1 MLRGHKQYCPYQSC
15 SCEKCRFTAEQ
26 QRQMRL
32 QNAIRRAEAQ
42 DRGPNSTSGG
52 SGSGRRQRNSSSS
65 AAAALQHQHQ
75 QNQQQQQQ
83 QQQLQQIVVSA
94 SSSQPEPQ
102 RNGTGTPPGK
112 HITFNSNKY
121 YSYFF
126 NFLFFIPLFFIH
138 YSFLEI
144 YIKSKKKP
152 VLFCFILF
160 YFYYKFY
167 SSFLFLIFIYFFIFY
182 FIFYFLFSYPSRKI
196 QKKNCIINININIYI
211 LYVCMYVFCVSP
223 TEDKKLLFD
232 CSSELLKKFRYP
244 WEMMP
249 IMYALS
255 KYANGNIEEVVRKI
269 EEGTA
274 IGKFFPFYYET
285 MKTKQKCT
293 KFIYIFFR

>member
-1 MLRGHKQYCPYQSC
+1 MEIPGRRESNCVKCRNHGSKIVLRGHKQYCPYQTC
-15 SCEKCRFTAEQ
+15 ACEKCRFTAEQ

-65 AAAALQHQHQ
+65 AAAALQQQHQ

-94 SSSQPEPQ
+94 SSSQPESQ
-102 RNGTGTPPGK
+102 RNGTGTPP
-112 HITFNSNKY
+112 
-121 YSYFF
+121 
-126 NFLFFIPLFFIH
+126 
-138 YSFLEI
+138 
-144 YIKSKKKP
+144 
-152 VLFCFILF
+152 
-160 YFYYKFY
+160 
-167 SSFLFLIFIYFFIFY
+167 
-182 FIFYFLFSYPSRKI
+182 
-196 QKKNCIINININIYI
+196 
-211 LYVCMYVFCVSP
+211 
-223 TEDKKLLFD
+223 EDKKLLFD

-269 EEGTA
+269 EEVVSDDLS
-274 IGKFFPFYYET
+274 KKSKSLNNSDEYLE
-285 MKTKQKCT
+285 
-293 KFIYIFFR
+293 